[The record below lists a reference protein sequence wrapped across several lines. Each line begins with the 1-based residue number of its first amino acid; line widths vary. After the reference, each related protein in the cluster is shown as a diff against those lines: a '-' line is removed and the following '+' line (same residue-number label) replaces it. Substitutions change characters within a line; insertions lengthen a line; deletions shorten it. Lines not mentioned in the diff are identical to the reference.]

1 MLRRALAGGRSL
13 AGGQALA
20 GGCALL
26 AAAIAVPAAAEL
38 SPAEQRIAASVEAGQ
53 EDAFSLLEQLVEVNS
68 GTHNLQGVR
77 QVADML
83 RPQFEA
89 LGFDVE
95 WIDQS
100 AAGRA
105 GHLFARHEGAAD
117 NTRMLLIAHLDTVFE
132 PGSPFQDYVREG
144 MRATGPGAD
153 DDKGGIA
160 VILMALR
167 AMQAAGTLAN
177 ANIVV
182 AMTGDEEDVGDPI
195 EIARADLVEAAE
207 WADVALDFEGL
218 SVEDGRDMGVIARR
232 SSNGWTLRTSGR
244 EGHSSGIFSEAA
256 GDGAIY
262 ELARILAAF
271 RTQLPE
277 QDLTYNVGLVAG
289 GSTAEL
295 SGDTLSA
302 TASGKGNIIAPVALA
317 SGDLRTISQEQTDR
331 VVSKMRAIVDANL
344 PGTDAEI
351 AFEFRYPP
359 MAPTEGNRALL
370 GRLNA
375 VNADLGLAEM
385 PILPPARRGAGDINF
400 IADKVDGIAGMGA
413 SGSGSHAPGESVDLA
428 SFERQAKRAA
438 ILMSRLA
445 QAER

>member
-1 MLRRALAGGRSL
+1 MFGRALAGS
-13 AGGQALA
+13 
-20 GGCALL
+20 CALL
-26 AAAIAVPAAAEL
+26 AALAVAPASAEL
-38 SPAEQRIAASVEAGQ
+38 APAEQRIATSVEGGQ
-53 EDAFSLLEQLVEVNS
+53 EDAFALLGRLVEANS
-68 GTHNLQGVR
+68 GTHNPAGVR

-83 RPQFEA
+83 RPEFEA

-105 GHLFARHEGAAD
+105 GHLFARHDGAAGT
-117 NTRMLLIAHLDTVFE
+117 TRMLLIAHLDTVFE
-132 PGSPFQDYVREG
+132 PASSFQNYAREG
-144 MRATGPGAD
+144 MRATGPGVG
-153 DDKGGIA
+153 DDKGGI
-160 VILMALR
+160 VIILMALR
-167 AMQAAGTLAN
+167 AMQAAGTLEN

-195 EIARADLVEAAE
+195 ETARADLSASAE

-218 SVEDGRDMGVIARR
+218 SVENGRDMGVIARR

-244 EGHSSGIFSEAA
+244 EGHSSGIFSEGA

-277 QDLTYNVGLVAG
+277 EDLTYNVGLVAG

-295 SGDTLSA
+295 SEDGLSA
-302 TASGKGNIIAPVALA
+302 TATGKGNIIPPVAVA
-317 SGDLRTISQEQTDR
+317 RGDLRTLSQEQTDR
-331 VVSKMRAIVDANL
+331 VVGKMRAIVDQNL

-375 VNADLGLAEM
+375 VNADLGLPDM
-385 PILPPARRGAGDINF
+385 PILPPALRGAGDINF
-400 IADKVDGIAGMGA
+400 IADKVDGIAGLGPD
-413 SGSGSHAPGESVDLA
+413 SSGSHAPGESVDLA

-445 QAER
+445 QEPPPQADQ